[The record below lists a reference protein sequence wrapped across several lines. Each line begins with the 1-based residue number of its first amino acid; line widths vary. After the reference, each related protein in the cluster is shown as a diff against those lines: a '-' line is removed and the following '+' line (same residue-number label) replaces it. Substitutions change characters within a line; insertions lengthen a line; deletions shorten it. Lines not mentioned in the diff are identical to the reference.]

1 MGSVKHFKV
10 DQNQSRN
17 VFYIRRGHSR
27 SNHSFD
33 REWTRSL
40 AYFEY
45 IKITK
50 KVKYKFDGYGIGHDQ
65 AEHHKFKWWE
75 RAFET
80 AAASIEV
87 GDGKLFIFNYFGI
100 ELIWFLDNKIQKTGK
115 GGPVVSTTMPISKAL
130 NKAMLYGRFIKR
142 VRKMTWSS

>member
-1 MGSVKHFKV
+1 MESGKHFKV

-17 VFYIRRGHSR
+17 VLNIHTYDLR
-27 SNHSFD
+27 SIFIKNGLEIF
-33 REWTRSL
+33 L
-40 AYFEY
+40 QFGIFES
-45 IKITK
+45 K

-87 GDGKLFIFNYFGI
+87 GDGK
-100 ELIWFLDNKIQKTGK
+100 
-115 GGPVVSTTMPISKAL
+115 PVTHHHVI
-130 NKAMLYGRFIKR
+130 LY
-142 VRKMTWSS
+142 VL